1 MGRLRPAPRRA
12 PGGDVKHSF
21 WCWGLVLASLVVMAT
36 LDTLGVLDVREW
48 WWVLPVVWTAI
59 GLVDMALTDREL
71 REDAAAR
78 RASR

>member
-1 MGRLRPAPRRA
+1 M
-12 PGGDVKHSF
+12 HFF

-36 LDTLGVLDVREW
+36 LDTLDVLDAREW
-48 WWVLPVVWTAI
+48 WWVLPVVWTVL
-59 GLVDMALTDREL
+59 GLVEMALTDRDLREDAAALREL